1 MLRDGLLI
9 GGNGNARD
17 VVSGKKVMQQS
28 LFDKTGHPFLQH
40 LLTHRDATRLK
51 VTVDDRDV
59 DAVSFTAEPG
69 RIFGL
74 LGPNGAGKT
83 SAIRMI
89 AYITTPDAG
98 HITLGGR
105 PVGPAT
111 QRRMGYLPEERGLY
125 RKLKVGE
132 QLIYLGQLKGMKGSA
147 AEAAARR
154 WLDRFG
160 AASWWTRKVEELSK
174 GMQQKVQFA
183 VTVLHE
189 PEVLVLDEPF
199 SGLDPINQRVLREII
214 GELKRAGRTILFS
227 THIIEHAERMCD
239 HVCIIARGRKLV
251 DGPVAR
257 VKAEHGERYVS
268 VATADGGDARAAI
281 EASPAVATVR
291 DPSGPGESNRG
302 VYQVVLR
309 PGSGPDALLQDLVQ
323 RRVSLRK
330 FELVE
335 PTLEQVFIERVGEAP
350 AHAHTAVES
359 EVAHV

>member
-1 MLRDGLLI
+1 MSPAIEMTGVVKRYGDFEAVAGVDLRI
-9 GGNGNARD
+9 
-17 VVSGKKVMQQS
+17 
-28 LFDKTGHPFLQH
+28 P
-40 LLTHRDATRLK
+40 
-51 VTVDDRDV
+51 
-59 DAVSFTAEPG
+59 PG
-69 RIFGL
+69 TTYGL

-83 SAIRMI
+83 TCIRMI
-89 AYITTPDAG
+89 LAIIEPSAG
-98 HITLGGR
+98 EIRVLGQ
-105 PVGPAT
+105 PVT
-111 QRRMGYLPEERGLY
+111 RQVLDRVGYLPEERGVY
-125 RKLKVGE
+125 RKMTVRRLLSFLAE
-132 QLIYLGQLKGMKGSA
+132 LKGVAPRESA
-147 AEAAARR
+147 PRIDR
-154 WLDRFG
+154 WTERFDLEEWRD
-160 AASWWTRKVEELSK
+160 SKLEELSK
-174 GMQQKVQFA
+174 GMQQKIQFIS
-183 VTVLHE
+183 TVLHE
-189 PEVLVLDEPF
+189 PELVILDEPF
-199 SGLDPINQRVLREII
+199 SGLDPINQRALREII
-214 GELKRAGRTILFS
+214 GDLKKQGKTILFS

-335 PTLEQVFIERVGEAP
+335 PTLEQVFIERVGETPPGDA
-350 AHAHTAVES
+350 ALGEL
-359 EVAHV
+359 EVARV